1 MTVPIPQ
8 YEHLFL
14 PAWPQLLIFLS
25 TLMFWVHLLLVGIVV
40 GGSIFLL
47 SRALRKKS
55 DLDQQLDRRILRV
68 IPVCIS
74 LTITFG
80 VAPLL
85 FTQALYGQYFYS
97 ANILIAPFW
106 LGSLGFLMI
115 GFIGIYL
122 AYKFRSVSVNLIFL
136 LIVVLSFISV
146 LYIFTN
152 NAVLSL
158 QPEHWLEFHRGE
170 QILHVRDAI
179 VNPRVLHNIG
189 ATLVISGLAIAW
201 IGRFRQSDREAREHA
216 VRTGMHWMMIGLV
229 LQIAFGLWYVIAVPG
244 AIRTDLINFTNL
256 TSIAWYLAVIFV
268 FLNLYTALRAI
279 ILPGQTKWLL

>member
-47 SRALRKKS
+47 SRVLRKRS

-74 LTITFG
+74 LAITFG

-97 ANILIAPFW
+97 ANILIAPF
-106 LGSLGFLMI
+106 
-115 GFIGIYL
+115 
-122 AYKFRSVSVNLIFL
+122 
-136 LIVVLSFISV
+136 
-146 LYIFTN
+146 
-152 NAVLSL
+152 
-158 QPEHWLEFHRGE
+158 
-170 QILHVRDAI
+170 
-179 VNPRVLHNIG
+179 
-189 ATLVISGLAIAW
+189 
-201 IGRFRQSDREAREHA
+201 
-216 VRTGMHWMMIGLV
+216 
-229 LQIAFGLWYVIAVPG
+229 
-244 AIRTDLINFTNL
+244 
-256 TSIAWYLAVIFV
+256 
-268 FLNLYTALRAI
+268 
-279 ILPGQTKWLL
+279 